1 MIAPVFR
8 FLRVDPVRAVAAVAS
23 EPFEAWTTFKERYV
37 ERLEA
42 PVPPDLYLPDA
53 SWERHLHDLLGV
65 PWPCPAAFEFRRLWP
80 DVLSELKAKRVKVG
94 PASFKGWNDGD
105 PGLVRAI
112 WCLTRHLQP
121 NKVVETGVAH
131 GVTSR
136 FILEALELNSIGHLW
151 SIDRP
156 PLERVWHNEI
166 GMAVDGR
173 FPGRWSYIRGSSARR
188 LPKLLS
194 ALNQI
199 DLFIHDSMHSEHNV
213 RFETDRAWAV
223 LRPGGA
229 MVIDDIDINWGFRSF
244 TRAFPGH
251 RAIICEAEPIRPDL
265 RRFNQKGLFGVI
277 LKEPK
282 VVLIHK

>member
-8 FLRVDPVRAVAAVAS
+8 FLRVDPVRAVAAVAA

-37 ERLEA
+37 ERKEA
-42 PVPPDLYLPDA
+42 PVPQDLYVPNVN
-53 SWERHLHDLLGV
+53 WERHLHDLLGL
-65 PWPCPAAFEFRRLWP
+65 PWPCPEACEFRRLWP
-80 DVLSELKAKRVKVG
+80 DVLSELRARRVQVG

-166 GMAVDGR
+166 GMAVGGR
-173 FPGRWSYIRGSSARR
+173 FPGHWSYIRGSSARR

-194 ALNQI
+194 ELNQI

-213 RFETDRAWAV
+213 RFEMDRAWAA

-229 MVIDDIDINWGFRSF
+229 MVVDDVDINWGFRSF
-244 TRAFPGH
+244 TQAFSGH